1 MVVEESAMTDE
12 VLNTL
17 AVLGH
22 RLLLVDVGG
31 GFETHLCEATSDST
45 ARAASRYS
53 PRTAGHIGG
62 RVGTRR

>member
-17 AVLGH
+17 VVLGH
-22 RLLLVDVGG
+22 RLLLVEVGG
-31 GFETHLCEATSDST
+31 GFETHLCEATSDSA
-45 ARAASRYS
+45 ARAALDT
-53 PRTAGHIGG
+53 PPGTAGLIGG